1 MRLRGLDCV
10 PLKSPKVWYL
20 MMWVDAKAWR
30 ICEEG
35 GQSSVNQG
43 GTRRNSEYPVQ
54 KPGASVVWTTASLK
68 VKLGYQQ

>member
-1 MRLRGLDCV
+1 
-10 PLKSPKVWYL
+10 